1 MSAAEL
7 VEGLAARRWRV
18 AFAESCTGGGLAQ
31 AITEV
36 PGSSAVFELGL
47 VTYSNRMKAEMLG
60 ITPALLAQ
68 HGAVSEACVEAM
80 VGGLAQRSGA
90 QLCAA
95 VSGIA
100 GPGGGSDE
108 KPVGTVW
115 LALLGPG
122 CRVSKK
128 FQFSGDRSAVRSA
141 SVETALAGLS
151 AILKGVE
158 PW

>member
-31 AITEV
+31 AITDV

-47 VTYSNRMKAEMLG
+47 VTYSNRMKSELLG
-60 ITPALLAQ
+60 VTPALLAR

-80 VGGLAQRSGA
+80 VEGLAGRSGA

-100 GPGGGSDE
+100 GPGGGSDDR
-108 KPVGTVW
+108 PVGTVW
-115 LALLGPG
+115 LALRGPEG
-122 CRVSKK
+122 CASKK
-128 FQFSGDRSAVRSA
+128 FQFSGDRTAVRAA
-141 SVETALAGLS
+141 SVEAALCGLTA
-151 AILKGVE
+151 IVKGAE